1 MKNKFIEYKYLFR
14 PIIFKIEI
22 KINKPTDENLTNIQ
36 SLQSYLYKNK

>member
-1 MKNKFIEYKYLFR
+1 MKNIFIEYKCLFR

-36 SLQSYLYKNK
+36 SLQNIYI